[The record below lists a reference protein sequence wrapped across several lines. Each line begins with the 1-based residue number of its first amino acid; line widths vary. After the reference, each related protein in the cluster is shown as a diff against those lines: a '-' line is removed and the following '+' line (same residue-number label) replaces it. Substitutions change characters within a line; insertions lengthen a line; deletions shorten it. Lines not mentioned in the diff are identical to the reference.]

1 MGWIILK
8 FWTTTMN
15 KKFQG
20 QLLTYS
26 ALIREGRVYL
36 LAAFLI
42 FLSPTLTS
50 GQCSTVT
57 DLKKD
62 NLTDLSLYFYP
73 STLRMANLDNNEEFN
88 RLIQDIEKLIFYK
101 MNRKF
106 ETIDLYN
113 MVNQLQSKDAFE
125 EYVVLDGPNK
135 KFYLL
140 GREKP
145 TETIGLALMN
155 DEHYVFDIAGSL
167 ELKEIPKLY
176 EYIAN
181 NDSTFQ
187 NKFSQLLDLVEIGQD
202 IADDNH

>member
-1 MGWIILK
+1 M
-8 FWTTTMN
+8 MN

-20 QLLTYS
+20 QLLTSS
-26 ALIREGRVYL
+26 ALTNGCRVYL
-36 LAAFLI
+36 LSLALVM
-42 FLSPTLTS
+42 LSHIS
-50 GQCSTVT
+50 WAQCDAVT
-57 DLKKD
+57 DLKKN
-62 NLTDLSLYFYP
+62 NLTSMSLHFYP
-73 STLRMANLDNNEEFN
+73 STLRMANLENNEEFN
-88 RLIQDIEKLIFYK
+88 RLIQDIDKLIFYK

-113 MVNQLQSKDAFE
+113 LVGELQSENDFE
-125 EYVVLDGPNK
+125 EYVILDGPNK

-145 TETIGLALMN
+145 TETVGVALMN
-155 DEHYVFDIAGSL
+155 NEHYVFDIAGSL

-187 NKFSQLLDLVEIGQD
+187 SKFSQLIDIVEVGQD
-202 IADDNH
+202 IANSNH